1 MRKFDNFV
9 EFDPMFSTIS
19 VLKEISPNEK
29 MLLGKIITFYINEKK
44 CTAGNG
50 WFATRLEVKK
60 NSISTMINNLLR
72 KGFIECTYYFDSD
85 SQIKKRWIKI
95 TQKTINLITKN
106 AQQEV
111 APTKEEQPQKPQQEV
126 APNKPVRVDLE
137 AIIQKGKDD
146 VMQDKPS
153 SLNEEYGF

>member
-1 MRKFDNFV
+1 MRKLDNFV

-29 MLLGKIITFYINEKK
+29 MLLGKIISFYINEKK

-60 NSISTMINNLLR
+60 NSISTMINNLL
-72 KGFIECTYYFDSD
+72 KTGFIECTYYYDSD
-85 SQIKKRWIKI
+85 SQVKKRWIKI

-111 APTKEEQPQKPQQEV
+111 APTSE
-126 APNKPVRVDLE
+126 
-137 AIIQKGKDD
+137 
-146 VMQDKPS
+146 PS
-153 SLNEEYGF
+153 SFNADEEVTSENWMIGMELE

>member
-72 KGFIECTYYFDSD
+72 KGFIECTYYFDPD
-85 SQIKKRWIKI
+85 SQVKKRWIKI
-95 TQKTINLITKN
+95 TQKTINLITKDTLK
-106 AQQEV
+106 EV

-153 SLNEEYGF
+153 SLNAEYGF